1 MNPPVGPPLA
11 SSRCRE
17 TSPVSGHFQAGFDHV
32 TEGVSP
38 APRCRAAVRDGEK
51 GGMR

>member
-1 MNPPVGPPLA
+1 MRPPVGPPLA
-11 SSRCRE
+11 ASRCHE
-17 TSPVSGHFQAGFDHV
+17 MSPMPGHFQAGVDHA

-38 APRCRAAVRDGEK
+38 APRCRAAVGDGKK